1 MEIKFK
7 RIWPEK
13 QNLVIE
19 VSTVSV
25 DLRLSNDDHWGQG
38 GATVLSE
45 FLHKNVKRKS
55 KSVCKHPE

>member
-25 DLRLSNDDHWGQG
+25 DLRLSS